1 MRFFRGLKLWFT
13 DRPYYK
19 QWKRYMKRQDA
30 VRKKLKKQ
38 VNEFCPWS
46 GYYMHEMIRIMLE
59 FYHDVYSAKD
69 CCWSESARLGKI
81 EESLA
86 ETLQYFDFLEQI
98 EEVDA
103 ESELLPR
110 AEAEP
115 DFKTYLQ
122 EWSKKNDMQVT
133 DVMRPYLAYSFL
145 EKIYTERLYNS
156 IGKHIWEWCD

>member
-1 MRFFRGLKLWFT
+1 
-13 DRPYYK
+13 
-19 QWKRYMKRQDA
+19 
-30 VRKKLKKQ
+30 
-38 VNEFCPWS
+38 
-46 GYYMHEMIRIMLE
+46 MLE

-110 AEAEP
+110 AEAEAG
-115 DFKTYLQ
+115 FKTYLQ

>member
-13 DRPYYK
+13 NRPYYE

-30 VRKKLKKQ
+30 VQKKLKQKA
-38 VNEFCPWS
+38 NEFCPWS
-46 GYYMHEMIRIMLE
+46 GYYMHDMIKTMLE

-81 EESLA
+81 EKSLA
-86 ETLQYFDFLEQI
+86 ETLSYFDLLEKI
-98 EEVDA
+98 DEADTD
-103 ESELLPR
+103 SELLPM

-115 DFKTYLQ
+115 EFEDYLKFWA
-122 EWSKKNDMQVT
+122 EKNDIKVT
-133 DVMRPYLAYSFL
+133 DIHRPYLAYSFL